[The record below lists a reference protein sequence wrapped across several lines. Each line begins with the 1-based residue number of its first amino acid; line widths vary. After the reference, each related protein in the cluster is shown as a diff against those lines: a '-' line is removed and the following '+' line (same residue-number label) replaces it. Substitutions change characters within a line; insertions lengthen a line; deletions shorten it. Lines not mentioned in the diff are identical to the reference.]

1 MPLLP
6 QPDTF
11 LKEILKHLAA
21 KQLNI
26 NDLFI
31 DHICYRLS
39 SNARYD
45 ELKTHLTKLNELL
58 VESKINGRNISVF
71 KLKEPIKFG
80 HWEIPLLELPAPK
93 SGSHYSEGWEHIE
106 VVTNEPLESFMQKH
120 PDLDFDLKGFT
131 KPLNREVRLKLG
143 KYSFKF
149 HEQSLEEVIEIE
161 KGNKY

>member
-1 MPLLP
+1 MNLTSPH
-6 QPDTF
+6 DF
-11 LKEILKHLAA
+11 LEKIVSSLADKHLT
-21 KQLNI
+21 I

-45 ELKTHLTKLNELL
+45 ELKAHLTKVNELL

-71 KLKEPIKFG
+71 KLKAPIKFR

-106 VVTNEPLESFMQKH
+106 VVTNESLESFMKKH
-120 PDLDFDLKGFT
+120 SELDFDLKGFT

-143 KYSFKF
+143 KYSVKF
-149 HEQSLEEVIEIE
+149 HEQSLEEVIEFE
-161 KGNKY
+161 KGMKA